1 MTKIASA
8 KPKAIASAVGL
19 GLTLATL
26 TANKAYADPVDFET
40 ECVNPDKGCISPPD
54 EYAKNGQ
61 QLEVRWQ
68 GAKGADVDHYT
79 IGWWDTPAGVRPQ
92 EQTMPTHRP
101 LVNIANQGG
110 YGSFVIEDVQPA
122 TRYTVVV
129 TECDRVTGPA
139 NGCHPLPTAAFTTR

>member
-68 GAKGADVDHYT
+68 GAKVLTWTTTQLAGGTHPPVSVPKSRLCQP
-79 IGWWDTPAGVRPQ
+79 IGP
-92 EQTMPTHRP
+92 
-101 LVNIANQGG
+101 
-110 YGSFVIEDVQPA
+110 
-122 TRYTVVV
+122 
-129 TECDRVTGPA
+129 C
-139 NGCHPLPTAAFTTR
+139 